1 MAYDSSISRLVS
13 QFGDAGIAK
22 ANRYRVEFQLPSGI
36 RQHAYFTN
44 TKSEAGEI
52 SSMHTTLNGSGAVN
66 IMCHSCTL
74 PSRELQSFDIKQFG
88 PPHRM
93 PMTVNYSPISFG
105 FYSDGN
111 LSTRRYF
118 DIWQTA
124 AHNISSNTFNFYNEY
139 VADIRVTVLD
149 ASGNDTYFV
158 DIYECWPSSIPQVD
172 YSYSNMDQAQSFAVV
187 MQYKYWQAS
196 HDDTRASKTV

>member
-1 MAYDSSISRLVS
+1 MAYDSGISRLIN

-22 ANRYRVEFQLPSGI
+22 ANRYRVEFTLPGGI
-36 RQHAYFTN
+36 RTSSYFTN
-44 TKSEAGEI
+44 TQSEQGAI
-52 SSMHTTLNGSGAVN
+52 ASQQSQLNGSGAIN
-66 IMCHSCTL
+66 IMCHTCTL

-93 PMTVNYSPISFG
+93 PMTASYSPISFA

-111 LSTRRYF
+111 LNTRKYF
-118 DIWQTA
+118 EIWQTA

-139 VADIRVTVLD
+139 VSDIRITILD
-149 ASGNDTYFV
+149 AEGRDAYFV

-172 YSYSNMDQAQSFAVV
+172 YSYSSQDQAQSFMVV
-187 MQYKYWQAS
+187 MQYRYWQAGS
-196 HDDTRASKTV
+196 DDTRVSSSM